1 MWCYSILF
9 FFIDFI
15 SFSKA
20 MDSVKRGKKKKEC
33 VETNL
38 KDSIKHKR
46 KGLQHVGET
55 YCDVWFGDS
64 GTDVKTGGGRGEA
77 VKIFTWSD
85 QDRQGMRRER
95 LIYVVKDDM

>member
-20 MDSVKRGKKKKEC
+20 MDSVKRGKKKKKKRVCVVC
-33 VETNL
+33 VETNF

-46 KGLQHVGET
+46 KSLQHVGET

-64 GTDVKTGGGRGEA
+64 GTNLKTSVG
-77 VKIFTWSD
+77 
-85 QDRQGMRRER
+85 
-95 LIYVVKDDM
+95 